1 MTNEDSLSSLNF
13 IALCLK
19 YKVPLRNSN
28 ENILFSL
35 KCITLLLKYLIKFLY
50 KFQYVINST
59 IRLVPVTPSYDYSWK
74 PVITLI
80 RKTVLS
86 RTKCN
91 TKTHLD
97 DFFVIAIQKFWNL
110 KVKWHFYLMTI
121 LPVPCLLKC
130 DFWSITYDPSKT
142 LISHKTNKLLL
153 EHIFFLVV
161 SKILH

>member
-1 MTNEDSLSSLNF
+1 MTNEDSLSGLNF

-91 TKTHLD
+91 TKTQCVYTPWW
-97 DFFVIAIQKFWNL
+97 FFRNCISKLSKFKGKMTLLFNVNFTCTL
-110 KVKWHFYLMTI
+110 LVKMW
-121 LPVPCLLKC
+121 LLKHNI
-130 DFWSITYDPSKT
+130 WS
-142 LISHKTNKLLL
+142 
-153 EHIFFLVV
+153 
-161 SKILH
+161 